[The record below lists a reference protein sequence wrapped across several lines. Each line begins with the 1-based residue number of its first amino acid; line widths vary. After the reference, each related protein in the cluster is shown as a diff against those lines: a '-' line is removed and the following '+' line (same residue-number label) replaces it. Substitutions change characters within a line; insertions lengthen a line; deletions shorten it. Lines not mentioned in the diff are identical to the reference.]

1 MIPITANV
9 SRMDNAISVGVI
21 VMFTYLLLIQHV
33 SNKQE
38 CNTSKSSDKE
48 SLGEGFEQ
56 FGNDLISA
64 KSQYIEAK
72 ALDDRIFGEDFEI

>member
-1 MIPITANV
+1 MEIW
-9 SRMDNAISVGVI
+9 
-21 VMFTYLLLIQHV
+21 L
-33 SNKQE
+33 
-38 CNTSKSSDKE
+38 KSSDKE